1 MDRFVMWAH
10 EWYLVM
16 LIASFGCVLFELF
29 IIDRLQRNPKSHW
42 RLWLLINGWPLVFS
56 VSFIFGAIGVW
67 VYSWLV
73 LF

>member
-1 MDRFVMWAH
+1 MGGFVVWAH

-29 IIDRLQRNPKSHW
+29 IIDRLRGDPKSHW
-42 RLWLLINGWPLVFS
+42 RFWLVVNGWPLIFS
-56 VSFIFGAIGVW
+56 VLFIFGAIGVW
-67 VYSWLV
+67 IYSWLV